1 MQKIKYER
9 NTGMKFTID
18 RTTLSDALTNASK
31 ASAVRSTIP
40 ALEGVLICLK
50 NGVITI
56 TGYDLEMGIKCMIS
70 PTESFEDGE
79 IVVNAKIFGEMIR
92 KMPAGIVEITSE
104 GDNVTIK
111 SGSVVFNVV
120 GVSGDNYPNIPEL
133 KNDICFNVDESVM
146 KSMIRQTIHAV
157 AVTDIK
163 PVHMGSK
170 FHIENNILS
179 VVSVDG
185 VRMAKRVEPVTY
197 NDIDFVVP
205 KKTLDEFMKMLSDEP
220 NDKKISVCIDR
231 NQICFSKE
239 DYIIISRLLEGNF
252 IDYDKI
258 MNFEEKST
266 AVVNATDFSTALDR
280 TLLLNTDKYKC
291 PVICTFKDDSV
302 HIEIKTSV
310 GKMND
315 DIPIKFTGE
324 KLEIAFNARYMIDAL
339 KNSEC
344 DEVRIDFT
352 GPLFPIRIRPLE
364 DESLVGIVLPV
375 RSK

>member
-1 MQKIKYER
+1 
-9 NTGMKFTID
+9 MKFTID
-18 RTTLSDALTNASK
+18 RSTLSDALTNASK

-50 NGVITI
+50 NDVITI
-56 TGYDLEMGIKCMIS
+56 TGYDLEMGIKCMTS
-70 PTESFEDGE
+70 PTEAVEDGE

-92 KMPAGIVEITSE
+92 KMPAGLVEVSSD
-104 GDNVTIK
+104 GDNVTIS
-111 SGSVVFNVV
+111 SGTIVYNVV

-133 KNDICFNVDESVM
+133 KNDISFQVDESVM

-157 AVTDIK
+157 ALTDIK

-185 VRMAKRVEPVTY
+185 VRMAKRVEPVQY

-205 KKTLDEFMKMLSDEP
+205 KKTLDEFMRMLSDEP
-220 NDKKISVCIDR
+220 NDKKISICIDR

-258 MNFEEKST
+258 MNFEEKMT
-266 AVVNATDFSTALDR
+266 AIVNANDFSTALDR

-291 PVICTFKDDSV
+291 PVICSFENDKL
-302 HIEIKTSV
+302 HIDIKTSV
-310 GKMND
+310 GKMSD
-315 DIPIKFTGE
+315 TLPIKYTGE
-324 KLEIAFNARYMIDAL
+324 KLEIAFNAKYMIDSL

-344 DEVRIDFT
+344 DEVRVDFT
-352 GPLFPIRIRPLE
+352 GALYPIRVRPLE
-364 DESLVGIVLPV
+364 DDSFVGIVLPV
-375 RSK
+375 RNK

>member
-1 MQKIKYER
+1 
-9 NTGMKFTID
+9 MKFTIEKSV
-18 RTTLSDALTNASK
+18 LSEALSSASK
-31 ASAVRSTIP
+31 ACAVRSTIP

-50 NGVITI
+50 NNEITV
-56 TGYDLEMGIKCMIS
+56 TGYDLEIGIKCIIK
-70 PTESFEDGE
+70 PEQAVEDGE
-79 IVVNAKIFGEMIR
+79 IVVNAKIFSEMVK
-92 KMPAGIVEITSE
+92 KMPSGLVEIASE
-104 GDNVTIK
+104 NDTVTIRC
-111 SGSVVFNVV
+111 GSNVCDLM

-133 KNDICFNVDESVM
+133 KKDISFEVDESVM

-185 VRMAKRVEPVTY
+185 VRMAKRTEPVEY
-197 NDIDFVVP
+197 SDIDFVVP

-220 NDKKISVCIDR
+220 NEKKVTVCIDR

-239 DYIIISRLLEGNF
+239 DYMIISRLLEGNF
-252 IDYDKI
+252 IDYEKI
-258 MNFEEKST
+258 MNFEEKSS
-266 AVVNATDFSTALDR
+266 AVVNALDFSTALDR
-280 TLLLNTDKYKC
+280 TLVLNTDKYKC
-291 PVICTFKDDSV
+291 PVICTFDNDSL
-302 HIEIKTSV
+302 HIDIKTSV
-310 GKMND
+310 GKMNI
-315 DIPIKFTGE
+315 DIPVKYTGD

-344 DEVRIDFT
+344 DEVRVDFT

-364 DESLVGIVLPV
+364 DDSFVGIVLPV